1 MVNREHKSRLFAFI
15 FGREEN
21 RKWILELYNAVNG
34 SNHRNADDIRITTIE
49 DVIYMG
55 MKNDVSLLLCDVMS
69 IYEQQS
75 TFNPNMPIRQMMYAG
90 RLYDKY
96 IQENG
101 LNIYGAK
108 QVLLPIPKL
117 VTFYNGREDREDES
131 VLRLRDAFEGNE
143 RASEADIDVR
153 VRMVN
158 INYGRDKKLLESCEP
173 LKEYAWLVS
182 RIREYNE
189 KMDTEDA
196 VDRAID
202 EMPDGFVIKGF
213 LLANRAEVKNMCL
226 TEYDEE
232 KVMQMFKEEWRE
244 EGREEGEKEGRKK
257 GRKEGKKEG
266 RRDAVLELVRDGDI
280 TSGRAA
286 EKLGKSVDE
295 IEQLLKELVKRET

>member
-34 SNHRNADDIRITTIE
+34 SRHRNAGDIQITTIE

-96 IQENG
+96 IQEKG
-101 LNIYGAK
+101 LNIYGEK

-117 VTFYNGREDREDES
+117 VTFYNGREDRADES
-131 VLRLRDAFEGNE
+131 ILHLSDAFMENA
-143 RASEADIDVR
+143 RAVEADIDVC

-158 INYGRDKKLLESCEP
+158 INYGRNRKLLENCGP
-173 LKEYAWLVS
+173 LREYAWLVE
-182 RIREYNE
+182 RIRECNG
-189 KMDTEDA
+189 KMGIEDA

-202 EMPDGFVIKGF
+202 EMPDDFEIKGF

-232 KVMQMFKEEWRE
+232 KVMQMFKEEYLE
-244 EGREEGEKEGRKK
+244 EGREEGRLK
-257 GRKEGKKEG
+257 
-266 RRDAVLELVRDGDI
+266 AVLEMAKDGDI
-280 TSGRAA
+280 SYGRAA
-286 EKLGKSVDE
+286 EKLGKPVDE
-295 IEQLLKELVKRET
+295 IERLLRELVKE

>member
-15 FGREEN
+15 FGREKN

-34 SNHRNADDIRITTIE
+34 SHHGNADDIRITTIE

-55 MKNDVSLLLCDVMS
+55 MKNDVSLLLCDIMS

-101 LNIYGAK
+101 LKIYGEK
-108 QVLLPIPKL
+108 QIPLPVPRL
-117 VTFYNGREDREDES
+117 VTFYNGREDRADES
-131 VLRLRDAFEGNE
+131 VLNLKDAFMGNA
-143 RASEADIDVR
+143 RAAEADIDVR

-158 INYGRDKKLLESCEP
+158 INYGRNRKLLENCGP
-173 LKEYAWLVS
+173 LREYAWLVEQ
-182 RIREYNE
+182 IRECNE
-189 KMDTEDA
+189 KMGIEDA

-202 EMPDGFVIKGF
+202 EMPDDFEIKGF

-232 KVMQMFKEEWRE
+232 KAMQMFRE
-244 EGREEGEKEGRKK
+244 EGREEGRQN
-257 GRKEGKKEG
+257 
-266 RRDAVLELVRDGDI
+266 AVLEMVKDGDI
-280 TSGRAA
+280 TCGRAA
-286 EKLGKSVDE
+286 EKLGKPVNE
-295 IEQLLKELVKRET
+295 IERLLMELIKE